1 VDAYAGNP
9 NVGFVGIDYGL
20 LNTRVT
26 VGQWIANYS
35 WTFPVGIN
43 DSENEIYMKYGFLD
57 LGYDTFFVIDGNR
70 IVTFIEGYGNSTA
83 DFPRIKQAI
92 NAALSTLPV
101 EPATWGRIK
110 RLYQ

>member
-1 VDAYAGNP
+1 VNAYAGNP
-9 NVGFVGIDYGL
+9 DVGFIAIDYGL
-20 LNTRVT
+20 TNTRAEIER
-26 VGQWIANYS
+26 WIADYG

-43 DSENEIYMKYGFLD
+43 DSENEIYLKYGFLD
-57 LGYDTFFVIDGNR
+57 RGYDTFFVINRNR
-70 IVTFIEGYGNSTA
+70 IITFIEDYGNSTA

-92 NAALSTLPV
+92 DAALTTLPV